1 MYMRGVGKIAYLCI
15 VALMV
20 MITVS
25 CSNESDT
32 TLTSQQT
39 SISRY
44 LTSSHQPRLIA
55 ESEISSSLENE
66 PQFYTQWGLDIY
78 RYIATYYAEG
88 REDKSIIE
96 AGSKIS
102 FTYDAY
108 IFTGSKP
115 NISSLYATNRAAS
128 IDELKAAGLNT
139 EYEWTTDPMVVTIGQ
154 EEIIPALE
162 TALMGCREGD
172 SLEIYLTYDVAYGK
186 HYVGLVPSM
195 SSVVWYMDIISVTK

>member
-1 MYMRGVGKIAYLCI
+1 MRGVGKIAYLCI

-115 NISSLYATNRAAS
+115 NISSIYATNRAAS

-139 EYEWTTDPMVVTIGQ
+139 EYEWTTDPMVVTIGK

>member
-115 NISSLYATNRAAS
+115 NISSIYATNRAAS

-139 EYEWTTDPMVVTIGQ
+139 EYEWTTDPMVVTIGK